1 MGYARSWIRLQVG
14 FLGIFALGAR
24 AAGRRR
30 ARRVSAVGVLGA
42 QAAGRRCARRVR
54 AVGVLGARAA
64 GPRLAVRGWKPL
76 FDASTY
82 RLNPLVSGH
91 WC

>member
-1 MGYARSWIRLQVG
+1 MCAPCERRRCPWVRRPLAERRVRRVSAVG
-14 FLGIFALGAR
+14 VLGAR

-30 ARRVSAVGVLGA
+30 ARRVS
-42 QAAGRRCARRVR
+42 